1 MDDDDL
7 RRVSAPGS
15 LGPDAVAMLAARPSA
30 EWVLENDADD
40 RLPEEPLAALA
51 GRYGLRSV
59 NARPSLPAYLGLLWQ
74 RRHFIAAYAT
84 ARNIAMYTEA
94 RLGQVWQ
101 VLTPLLNAGVYYL
114 IFGVIFDARRGIPNY
129 PAFLVAGIFVFSF
142 TERSILAG
150 SKVMANNV
158 SLIRAMYFP
167 RACLP
172 LAYGVVELQQ
182 MLLSIV
188 VLIAIVLGT
197 GEPITWYW
205 LLLVPVLLLQTMFNL
220 GAGLILAR
228 IGAEVRDVSQLV
240 PFLLR
245 TWRYFCGV
253 MYSIAALPVAIPSW
267 AKAGLAG
274 NPAAVYISLTR
285 FSLMATQRASEP
297 GARPYDR
304 ARCAAGVQ
312 AYCHAPLSLPH
323 IWISAV
329 GWAVVVVAIGVVYF
343 WRAEARY
350 GRG

>member
-1 MDDDDL
+1 
-7 RRVSAPGS
+7 
-15 LGPDAVAMLAARPSA
+15 MLPADGLQG
-30 EWVLENDADD
+30 EDADD
-40 RLPEEPLAALA
+40 RTLPDEPLAELA
-51 GRYGLRSV
+51 ERYGLRSV
-59 NARPSLPAYLGLLWQ
+59 NARPSLPAYLALLWQ

-84 ARNIAMYTEA
+84 ARNIATYTEA

-114 IFGVIFDARRGIPNY
+114 IFGVVFDAKRGVPNY

-182 MLLSIV
+182 MLLSMV

-197 GEPITWYW
+197 GEPITGYW
-205 LLLVPVLLLQTMFNL
+205 LLLIPVLLLQTMFNL

-253 MYSIAALPVAIPSW
+253 MYSVTALPVTIPAW
-267 AKAGLAG
+267 AKIGVAG
-274 NPAAVYISLTR
+274 NPAAVYITLTR
-285 FSLMATQRASEP
+285 LSLMASQRASAP
-297 GARPYDR
+297 GTKPYNR
-304 ARCAAGVQ
+304 ALCAAHVQ
-312 AYCHAPLSLPH
+312 ANCHAPLSLTH
-323 IWISAV
+323 IWILAV
-329 GWAVVVVAIGVVYF
+329 GWAVVILAIGVVYF

>member
-1 MDDDDL
+1 MSDL
-7 RRVSAPGS
+7 RRLSGPGT
-15 LGPDAVAMLAARPSA
+15 LGVLGTGPLADGLLADEADGQMLPD
-30 EWVLENDADD
+30 
-40 RLPEEPLAALA
+40 EPLAALA
-51 GRYGLRSV
+51 ARHGLRSTA
-59 NARPSLPAYLGLLWQ
+59 ARPSLPAYLRLLWQ

-84 ARNIAMYTEA
+84 ARNIATYTEA
-94 RLGQVWQ
+94 RLGQIWQ

-114 IFGVIFDARRGIPNY
+114 IFGVIFGARRGVPNY
-129 PAFLVAGIFVFSF
+129 PAFLVTGVFVFSF

-150 SKVMANNV
+150 SRVMANNI

-182 MLLSIV
+182 MLLSMV
-188 VLIAIVLGT
+188 VLFAIVLGT

-205 LLLVPVLLLQTMFNL
+205 LMLIPVLLLQTMFNL
-220 GAGLILAR
+220 GAALILAR
-228 IGAEVRDVSQLV
+228 MGAQVRDVSQLV

-267 AKAGLAG
+267 AKTALAG
-274 NPAAVYISLTR
+274 NPAATYITLTR
-285 FSLMATQRASEP
+285 ESLLASQRGAEP
-297 GARPYDR
+297 GSKPYNF
-304 ARCAAGVQ
+304 ARCKAGVPQ
-312 AYCHAPLSLPH
+312 YCHAPLSTLH
-323 IWISAV
+323 IWEAAI
-329 GWAVVVVAIGVVYF
+329 GWAVLALAIGIVYF

>member
-1 MDDDDL
+1 MDDL
-7 RRVSAPGS
+7 RRLSGPGS
-15 LGPDAVAMLAARPSA
+15 LGPDAVAMLPEAG
-30 EWVLENDADD
+30 LLGDDAGELA
-40 RLPEEPLAALA
+40 LPDEPLAGLA
-51 GRYGLRSV
+51 AHHGLRSV
-59 NARPSLPAYLGLLWQ
+59 NARPSLLSYLGLLWQ

-84 ARNIAMYTEA
+84 ARNIATYTEA

-150 SKVMANNV
+150 SRVMANNV

-182 MLLSIV
+182 MLLSMI

-197 GEPITWYW
+197 GEPVTWYW
-205 LLLVPVLLLQTMFNL
+205 LMLVPVLLLQTMFNL

-228 IGAEVRDVSQLV
+228 IGAEIRDVSQLV

-253 MYSIAALPVAIPSW
+253 MYSIASLPVAIPAW

-274 NPAAVYISLTR
+274 NPAAVYITLTR

-297 GARPYDR
+297 GAEPYNR
-304 ARCAAGVQ
+304 AKCAASVQ

-329 GWAVVVVAIGVVYF
+329 SWAVVTLVIGVVYF
-343 WRAEARY
+343 WRAETRY